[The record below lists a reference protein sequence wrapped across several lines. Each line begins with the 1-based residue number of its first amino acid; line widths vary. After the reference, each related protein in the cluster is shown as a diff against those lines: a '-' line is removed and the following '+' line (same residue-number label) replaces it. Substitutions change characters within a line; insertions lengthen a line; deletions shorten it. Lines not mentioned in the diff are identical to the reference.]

1 MSEKIFKAPCAIVF
15 KTSNRSN
22 ARTKIKTYK
31 KKGIDEILSAR
42 KLVGVPD
49 NAIILEIGF
58 GTYFEQQ
65 YRKKYKL

>member
-31 KKGIDEILSAR
+31 KKGIDEILSGK

-58 GTYFEQQ
+58 GTVFEQQ

>member
-1 MSEKIFKAPCAIVF
+1 MSEKIFKAQCAIVF

-31 KKGIDEILSAR
+31 KKSVDEILSAK

-58 GTYFEQQ
+58 GTVFEQQ